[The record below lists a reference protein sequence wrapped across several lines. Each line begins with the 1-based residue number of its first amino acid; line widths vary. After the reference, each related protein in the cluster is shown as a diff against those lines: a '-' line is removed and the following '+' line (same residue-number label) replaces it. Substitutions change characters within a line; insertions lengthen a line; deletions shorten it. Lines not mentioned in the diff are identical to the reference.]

1 MSRRK
6 VMIPY
11 PVHHMEVPLQTGER
25 VTLEMYLTMGLRQVL
40 LDAAVAR
47 GGKRRASKEAVR
59 MGIEL
64 LARRMAERALC
75 VVENDYLMASYDL
88 VEKRCDLLEDIEA
101 LGASWIKRMAEAG
114 HAA

>member
-6 VMIPY
+6 VMFPY
-11 PVHHMEVPLQTGER
+11 PVHDMEVSLQTGER
-25 VTLEMYLTMGLRQVL
+25 VTLEAYLTRGLEQVL

-59 MGIEL
+59 MGIEI
-64 LARRMAERALC
+64 LARRMAERALS

-88 VEKRCDLLEDIEA
+88 TESRCDLLDDIEA
-101 LGASWIKRMAEAG
+101 LGASWIKRMAEAR

>member
-11 PVHHMEVPLQTGER
+11 PVHHMEVCLQTGER
-25 VTLEMYLTMGLRQVL
+25 VMLETYLSRGLEQVL

-59 MGIEL
+59 VGIGI
-64 LARRMAERALC
+64 LARRMAERALW
-75 VVENDYLMASYDL
+75 VVENDYLAPSYDL

-101 LGASWIKRMAEAG
+101 LGATWIKRMAEAD
-114 HAA
+114 HAG